1 MATVAACAEAIAR
14 CAADNPKSPP
24 RLSADPLP
32 TRAPV
37 STVDT
42 VTAQEDPAADAA
54 SVWSLSLEADMT
66 DSASAPSTSLS
77 SPIDAFAVLSAKT
90 TARDKPTGADATA
103 PVSAPELV
111 VIVNTGDVTCSREPF
126 ATPAVVRLRI
136 RLTATAPTP
145 DDDDAPPV
153 ATAPVWP
160 PSASDSTTIDEPSS
174 PSAPSSEALVMRS
187 A

>member
-1 MATVAACAEAIAR
+1 MATVAACAEAIAC

-37 STVDT
+37 STLDT
-42 VTAQEDPAADAA
+42 VTAQDDPAADAA

-66 DSASAPSTSLS
+66 DSASAPSTPLS
-77 SPIDAFAVLSAKT
+77 SPIDAFAVLLAKT
-90 TARDKPTGADATA
+90 TASDRPTGADATA

-111 VIVNTGDVTCSREPF
+111 LIVNTGAVTCSREPF
-126 ATPAVVRLRI
+126 ATPAFVRLRI

-145 DDDDAPPV
+145 DAAAAPR
-153 ATAPVWP
+153 AAAAPVWP
-160 PSASDSTTIDEPSS
+160 PPASDSTTIDEPSS
-174 PSAPSSEALVMRS
+174 PSEPASEALVTRS

>member
-77 SPIDAFAVLSAKT
+77 SPIDAFAVLLAKT
-90 TARDKPTGADATA
+90 TASDRPTGADATA

-111 VIVNTGDVTCSREPF
+111 LIVNTGAVTCSREPF
-126 ATPAVVRLRI
+126 ATPAFVRLRI

-145 DDDDAPPV
+145 DDDAPPI
-153 ATAPVWP
+153 AAAAVWP

-174 PSAPSSEALVMRS
+174 PSAPASEALVTRS